1 MINFYPSG
9 IKKETNQTIE
19 LTAPI
24 LTIKNENGQ
33 VTVTSEV
40 MSPEQYLNDTTF
52 DLQKLL
58 NQSQPSDINKIP
70 DQAMNSF
77 DFQNLDKSHVNMSKD
92 KDYAMHD
99 ASVSQ

>member
-1 MINFYPSG
+1 MINFYPPCT
-9 IKKETNQTIE
+9 KKETNKTIE

-58 NQSQPSDINKIP
+58 NQSQQSDINKLP
-70 DQAMNSF
+70 
-77 DFQNLDKSHVNMSKD
+77 H
-92 KDYAMHD
+92 
-99 ASVSQ
+99 